1 MAMRI
6 FEVRNMETGETVMVL
21 QGKQVRTMEKA
32 VTEYIRLGRL
42 PYAAYEVRPVQTE
55 R

>member
-6 FEVRNMETGETVMVL
+6 FEVRNMETGEIVMIL
-21 QGKQVRTMEKA
+21 QGKQLRTMERA
-32 VTEYIRLGRL
+32 VNEYIRMGRI